1 MRQQNNN
8 RRLNLSW
15 RKIIQELKM
24 IYLFTLFLLFLR
36 TSCVFSWSAGKC
48 ILYYDV
54 AEFPVDPSCTE
65 KPNSASCSLVTD
77 IKKDLHRLPSNLQ
90 NLCIE
95 MDRDMK
101 YIGVL
106 APGSFSWFSSL
117 EYLKIVGCFFK
128 ISPEAFIGLFNL
140 KSLKLSTTFRA
151 SCCETAVDFGGL
163 PSLKTLSLTQYNLSL
178 MATNVFDTIPQLEIL
193 SIVNVCLKDLSEI
206 LCRMGNLK
214 SLKVFS
220 LDDAYLNS
228 LRLPNCS
235 TYNISNSYISTV
247 YNIED
252 VRLSLGS
259 IEHIDEGALNIFG
272 NFSDLDYGF
281 RSDFLRDLS
290 MTGVNKINSLHFSV
304 DVLNIDELCYAAKL
318 YSIKFIDVYYQTINL
333 PAMSTN
339 ITKDCKN
346 IVDIYLHVLTY
357 IYKIVSLDVN
367 LIFQFFSNLSTFDV
381 SEHVLRSNDFQSL
394 CLSNP
399 QLVEQL
405 SIMRLNSNNINK
417 IISYQFM
424 CFTNLE
430 HLELTSS
437 NISSI
442 EDLAFSG
449 LDKLKELDLLDN
461 KLSYIYQDTF
471 SGLYELMVLNLQ
483 ENPIIQIKSNSFG
496 HLINLRTLLLGD
508 LKFSP
513 NMSQVKLHLSDIF
526 GSVPYNLSH
535 VSISSGLR
543 PMQLIIGNITLNQS
557 LDLQIKGQYV
567 TVEDCDS
574 PLLTS
579 VVTLQINAEY
589 VICGKEFIGKYVKSV
604 VNLEFTSMFSDNIG
618 DLAVINQLVH
628 LKNLKLENIDL
639 SKQPNVPIMFHNLTK
654 LQTLIL
660 GNCRIFF
667 LDGSL
672 TKDLKAL
679 TSMFFKPYND
689 VKILQTFVEHLT
701 SLKYIRLKELRLY
714 CSCDTAWLISWVNN
728 RQVQVSVVAPTMEKL
743 QCLTN
748 NGVDNLNFVHYTQEN
763 CSFDI
768 EFVLFASTSAFL
780 YLFMFV
786 ALSYQFVGKYIMP
799 FYYIA
804 SGWFREALRMDAKR
818 QYRYDVF
825 ISYSS
830 KDERWVMEKLLPNL
844 EQRGPPF
851 LRLCL
856 HGRDFQLGQDIVEN
870 ITDSIYA
877 SRRTLCLVSR
887 NFLRSTWCTL
897 EMQLG
902 TYRLQVEQRDIL
914 ILVFLEKIPSRLL
927 SYHHRLARQVK
938 TRTYLD
944 WPMDIEKHEE
954 FWDRLWGKLS
964 SD

>member
-1 MRQQNNN
+1 
-8 RRLNLSW
+8 
-15 RKIIQELKM
+15 M
-24 IYLFTLFLLFLR
+24 IYPFTFFLLFLR
-36 TSCVFSWSAGKC
+36 TSCVFSWLAGKC
-48 ILYYDV
+48 IFYDV
-54 AEFPVDPSCTE
+54 EEFPVDQSCTG
-65 KPNSASCSLVTD
+65 KPNTASCTQVTD
-77 IKKDLHRLPSNLQ
+77 IKEDLRRLPSNLL
-90 NLCIE
+90 NLCID

-101 YIGVL
+101 HVVVL
-106 APGSFSWFSSL
+106 APGSFSRFSSL
-117 EYLKIVGCFFK
+117 EYLQIDGFFSN
-128 ISPEAFIGLFNL
+128 ISPEAFTGLLNL
-140 KSLKLSTTFRA
+140 KSFLLSSKFGEG
-151 SCCETAVDFGGL
+151 CCEAAADFSGL
-163 PSLKTLSLTQYNLSL
+163 PSLKTLSLTQFNLSL
-178 MATNVFDTIPQLEIL
+178 MAPNVFDTLPQLEIL

-206 LCRMGNLK
+206 LCRLENLK
-214 SLKVFS
+214 SLKAFHLVYP
-220 LDDAYLNS
+220 YLNN
-228 LRLPNCS
+228 LRFPNCS
-235 TYNISNSYISTV
+235 IYNISNSYTSTL
-247 YNIED
+247 YNIKD
-252 VRLSLGS
+252 VYLSLGS
-259 IEHIDEGALNIFG
+259 KEHIDEGALKVFG
-272 NFSDLDYGF
+272 NLSELHFGF

-290 MTGVNKINSLHFSV
+290 MTGVNQINSLIFSV
-304 DVLNIDELCYAAKL
+304 DVLNIDELCYATKL
-318 YSIKFIDVYYQTINL
+318 YSIKSINVVYQTINL
-333 PAMSTN
+333 PALSTN

-346 IVDIYLHVLTY
+346 IIDIYLHQVT
-357 IYKIVSLDVN
+357 YKIVSLDVN
-367 LIFQFFSNLSTFDV
+367 LIFQFFSNISKFDV
-381 SEHVLRSNDFQSL
+381 SEHVLRSNDFKSL

-405 SIMRLNSNNINK
+405 SIMNLNANNIGK
-417 IISYQFM
+417 IISHQFM

-430 HLELTSS
+430 HLELTSC

-442 EDLAFSG
+442 EDFAFSG
-449 LDKLKELDLLDN
+449 LDKLKELYLFGN

-513 NMSQVKLHLSDIF
+513 NISQVKLHLSDIF
-526 GSVPYNLSH
+526 GSVPYNLSQ

-543 PMQLIIGNITLNQS
+543 PMRLIIGNITLNQS
-557 LDLQIKGQYV
+557 LDLHIKGQYV

-604 VNLEFTSMFSDNIG
+604 VSLEFTSTFSDNIG

-654 LQTLIL
+654 LRTLIL
-660 GNCRIFF
+660 GTCRIFF

-672 TKDLKAL
+672 TKDLKSL
-679 TSMFFKPYND
+679 TSLVFRPWND
-689 VKILQTFVEHLT
+689 LNIFQTFVERLT
-701 SLKYIRLKELRLY
+701 SLKYLHLVGLRLY
-714 CSCDTAWLISWVNN
+714 CSCDNAWLISWMNN
-728 RQVQVSVVAPTMEKL
+728 RQVQVLVDMPTMDEL
-743 QCLTN
+743 QCLTKN
-748 NGVDNLNFVHYTQEN
+748 EVDHLNLVHYTQEN

-786 ALSYQFVGKYIMP
+786 ALSYQFAGKYIMP

-818 QYRYDVF
+818 LYRYDVF

-856 HGRDFQLGQDIVEN
+856 HSRDFQLGQDIVEN

-887 NFLRSTWCTL
+887 NFLHSTWCTL

-902 TYRLQVEQRDIL
+902 TYRLQVEQKDIL

-927 SYHHRLARQVK
+927 SYHHRLARQIK

-944 WPMDIEKHEE
+944 WPMDTEKQDE
-954 FWDRLWGKLS
+954 FWDRLWVKLS

>member
-1 MRQQNNN
+1 
-8 RRLNLSW
+8 
-15 RKIIQELKM
+15 M
-24 IYLFTLFLLFLR
+24 IHLFTFFLLFLR

-48 ILYYDV
+48 IFYDDLE
-54 AEFPVDPSCTE
+54 EFPVDTSCNG
-65 KPNSASCSLVTD
+65 KPNSASCTQVTD
-77 IKKDLHRLPSNLQ
+77 IKEDLRRLPSNLL
-90 NLCIE
+90 NLCID
-95 MDRDMK
+95 MDYE

-106 APGSFSWFSSL
+106 VPDSFSRFSFL
-117 EYLKIVGCFFK
+117 EYLQIVGCFSK
-128 ISPEAFIGLFNL
+128 ISPKAFTGLLKL
-140 KSLKLSTTFRA
+140 KSLRLLYSTFRGG
-151 SCCETAVDFGGL
+151 CCEVAVDFSGL
-163 PSLKTLSLTQYNLSL
+163 PSLKTLFLSRYSLSL
-178 MATNVFDTIPQLEIL
+178 MAPNVFDTIPQLEIL
-193 SIVNVCLKDLSEI
+193 GIGNVCLKDLSEI
-206 LCRMGNLK
+206 LCRLGNLK
-214 SLKVFS
+214 SLKMFYLDEQVF
-220 LDDAYLNS
+220 NS
-228 LRLPNCS
+228 LQFPNCS
-235 TYNISNSYISTV
+235 IYNISNSYISTV
-247 YNIED
+247 HNIED
-252 VRLSLGS
+252 VSLRLGL
-259 IEHIDEGALNIFG
+259 IEHIDEGALSVLG
-272 NFSDLDYGF
+272 NLSSLDCGF
-281 RSDFLRDLS
+281 RSDFLKDLS
-290 MTGVNKINSLHFSV
+290 MTGVNQIYSLNFHV

-318 YSIKFIDVYYQTINL
+318 YYTKSIDVSYQTINL
-333 PAMSTN
+333 PAISTN
-339 ITKDCKN
+339 ISEDCKEVAHISLN
-346 IVDIYLHVLTY
+346 LFRFF
-357 IYKIVSLDVN
+357 KIVPLDVN
-367 LIFQFFSNLSTFDV
+367 LIFQFFSNLLTICV
-381 SEHVLRSNDFQSL
+381 SEHMLSSNDFKSL

-405 SIMRLNSNNINK
+405 SFLRLHATNISE
-417 IISYQFM
+417 IISNQFM

-430 HLELTSS
+430 RLGLISS

-442 EDLAFSG
+442 EDFAFSG
-449 LDKLKELDLLDN
+449 LDKLKELNLLKN

-496 HLINLRTLLLGD
+496 HLINLHTLLLGD

-543 PMQLIIGNITLNQS
+543 PMHLIIGNITLNQS

-579 VVTLQINAEY
+579 VVTLQINADF

-604 VNLEFTSMFSDNIG
+604 VSLEFRSMFSDNIG

-654 LQTLIL
+654 LRTLIL
-660 GNCRIFF
+660 ANCRIFF

-672 TKDLKAL
+672 SKDLKAL
-679 TSMFFKPYND
+679 TFMFFKPYND

-701 SLKYIRLKELRLY
+701 SLKYLRLEELRLY
-714 CSCDTAWLISWVNN
+714 CSCDNAWLISWMMNN
-728 RQVQVSVVAPTMEKL
+728 RQVQVSVIVPTMNEL
-743 QCLTN
+743 QCSTKN
-748 NGVDNLNFVHYTQEN
+748 EVDHLNFVHYTQEN

-927 SYHHRLARQVK
+927 SYHHRLARQIK

-944 WPMDIEKHEE
+944 WPMDTEKHEE
-954 FWDRLWGKLS
+954 FWDRLWVKLS

>member
-1 MRQQNNN
+1 
-8 RRLNLSW
+8 
-15 RKIIQELKM
+15 
-24 IYLFTLFLLFLR
+24 
-36 TSCVFSWSAGKC
+36 
-48 ILYYDV
+48 
-54 AEFPVDPSCTE
+54 
-65 KPNSASCSLVTD
+65 
-77 IKKDLHRLPSNLQ
+77 
-90 NLCIE
+90 
-95 MDRDMK
+95 MK
-101 YIGVL
+101 YVGVL
-106 APGSFSWFSSL
+106 APGSFSRFSSL
-117 EYLKIVGCFFK
+117 EYLKIDGCFSK

-140 KSLKLSTTFRA
+140 KSLKLSTTLRKNF
-151 SCCETAVDFGGL
+151 CEVAVDLSGL
-163 PSLKTLSLTQYNLSL
+163 PSLKTLSLTQYNFSL
-178 MATNVFDTIPQLEIL
+178 MAPNVFDTIPQLEKL
-193 SIVNVCLKDLSEI
+193 SIVDGCLKDLSEI
-206 LCRMGNLK
+206 LCRVVNLK
-214 SLKVFS
+214 SLKGFY
-220 LDDAYLNS
+220 LDDQDLNS
-228 LRLPNCS
+228 LRFPNCS
-235 TYNISNSYISTV
+235 IYNISNSNISTV

-252 VRLSLGS
+252 VCLSLGS
-259 IEHIDEGALNIFG
+259 IEHIDEGALKIFG
-272 NFSDLDYGF
+272 NLSDLDCDF

-290 MTGVNKINSLHFSV
+290 MTGVNQINSLHTSV
-304 DVLNIDELCYAAKL
+304 DALNIDELCYAAKL
-318 YSIKFIDVYYQTINL
+318 YSIKSIDVFYHTINL

-339 ITKDCKN
+339 ISEDCKE
-346 IVDIYLHVLTY
+346 IVDITLT
-357 IYKIVSLDVN
+357 IFRLSKFVPLNIG

-381 SEHVLRSNDFQSL
+381 SDHVLRSNDFKSL

-405 SIMRLNSNNINK
+405 SLMRLNSNNISQ
-417 IISYQFM
+417 IISHQFM

-430 HLELTSS
+430 HLGLISS
-437 NISSI
+437 NISII
-442 EDLAFSG
+442 EDFAFSG
-449 LDKLKELDLLDN
+449 LDKLKDLDLFQN

-526 GSVPYNLSH
+526 GSVPYNLSQ
-535 VSISSGLR
+535 VSISSGSRPLR
-543 PMQLIIGNITLNQS
+543 LIIGNITLNQS

-579 VVTLQINAEY
+579 VVTLQMIAEY

-604 VNLEFTSMFSDNIG
+604 VHLKFTSTFSDNIV

-628 LKNLKLENIDL
+628 LKTLTLVNIDY
-639 SKQPNVPIMFHNLTK
+639 SKQPNVPIMFHNLTE
-654 LQTLIL
+654 LRTLVL
-660 GNCRIFF
+660 GNCKFF
-667 LDGSL
+667 FMDGSL

-679 TSMFFKPYND
+679 TSLVFNPLND
-689 VKILQTFVEHLT
+689 VNIFQTFVERLT
-701 SLKYIRLKELRLY
+701 NLKYLQLMGLRLH
-714 CSCDTAWLISWVNN
+714 CSCDNAWLISWMNN
-728 RQVQVSVVAPTMEKL
+728 RQVQVSVVGPTMEEL

-748 NGVDNLNFVHYTQEN
+748 NGVDHLNFVHYTQEN

-780 YLFMFV
+780 YLFMFI
-786 ALSYQFVGKYIMP
+786 ALSYQFVRKYIMP
-799 FYYIA
+799 LYYIA
-804 SGWFREALRMDAKR
+804 SGWFREALHKDAKR

-830 KDERWVMEKLLPNL
+830 KDERWVMENLLPNL

-851 LRLCL
+851 LRVCL
-856 HGRDFQLGQDIVEN
+856 HGRDFQLGKDIVEN

-887 NFLRSTWCTL
+887 NFLRSTWCSL

-914 ILVFLEKIPSRLL
+914 ILVFLEKIPSHLL

-944 WPMDIEKHEE
+944 WPMDNEKHEE

>member
-1 MRQQNNN
+1 
-8 RRLNLSW
+8 
-15 RKIIQELKM
+15 M
-24 IYLFTLFLLFLR
+24 IYLFTIFLLFLR
-36 TSCVFSWSAGKC
+36 TSCVFSWLTGKC
-48 ILYYDV
+48 IFYGDV
-54 AEFPVDPSCTE
+54 EEFPVHRLCTGKNTASCT
-65 KPNSASCSLVTD
+65 KVTD
-77 IKKDLHRLPSNLQ
+77 IKEDLRGLPSNLQ
-90 NLCIE
+90 NLCIY
-95 MDRDMK
+95 MDRDIK
-101 YIGVL
+101 YVGVL
-106 APGSFSWFSSL
+106 APGSFSRYSSL
-117 EYLKIVGCFFK
+117 EYLAISGCYSK
-128 ISPEAFIGLFNL
+128 ISPEMFTGLFNL
-140 KSLKLSTTFRA
+140 KSLKLSTSGEMCLA
-151 SCCETAVDFGGL
+151 AVDFSGL
-163 PSLKTLSLTQYNLSL
+163 PSLKILSLTQYNLPL
-178 MATNVFDTIPQLEIL
+178 MAPNVFDTIPQLEIL

-214 SLKVFS
+214 SLKVF
-220 LDDAYLNS
+220 YLQEHLTS
-228 LRLPNCS
+228 LRFPNCS
-235 TYNISNSYISTV
+235 IYNISNSYISTV
-247 YNIED
+247 HNIEN

-259 IEHIDEGALNIFG
+259 IEHIDEGALNVFG
-272 NFSDLDYGF
+272 NVFELQCGF

-290 MTGVNKINSLHFSV
+290 MTGVNQIYGLHFSV

-333 PAMSTN
+333 PVMLTN
-339 ITKDCKN
+339 ITQDCKE
-346 IVDIYLHVLTY
+346 IVDITLNVNSFL
-357 IYKIVSLDVN
+357 KIVPLDVN
-367 LIFQFFSNLSTFDV
+367 LIFQFFGNLSTFDL
-381 SEHVLRSNDFQSL
+381 SEHVLRSNDFKSL

-405 SIMRLNSNNINK
+405 SIMNLNANNIGK
-417 IISYQFM
+417 IISHQFM

-430 HLELTSS
+430 HLELTSC

-442 EDLAFSG
+442 EDFAFSG
-449 LDKLKELDLLDN
+449 LDKLKELDLFKN

-471 SGLYELMVLNLQ
+471 IGLYELMVLNLQ

-496 HLINLRTLLLGD
+496 HLINLRTFLLGD

-526 GSVPYNLSH
+526 GSVPYNLSQ

-543 PMQLIIGNITLNQS
+543 PMRLIIGNITLNQS

-579 VVTLQINAEY
+579 VVKLQINAEY

-628 LKNLKLENIDL
+628 LKTLKLENIDL

-654 LQTLIL
+654 LRTLIL
-660 GNCRIFF
+660 GTCRIFF

-672 TKDLKAL
+672 TKDLKSL
-679 TSMFFKPYND
+679 TSLVFSPWND
-689 VKILQTFVEHLT
+689 VKILQTFVEHLI
-701 SLKYIRLKELRLY
+701 SLKYLKLVGLRLH
-714 CSCDTAWLISWVNN
+714 CSCDNAWLISWMNN
-728 RQVQVSVVAPTMEKL
+728 RQVQVSVVAPTMNKL

-748 NGVDNLNFVHYTQEN
+748 NEVDHLNFVHYTQEN

-780 YLFMFV
+780 YLFMFIT
-786 ALSYQFVGKYIMP
+786 LSYQFAGKYIMS

-851 LRLCL
+851 LSLCL
-856 HGRDFQLGQDIVEN
+856 HSRDFQLGQDIVEN

-944 WPMDIEKHEE
+944 WPMDTEKQEE
-954 FWDRLWGKLS
+954 FWDRLWCKLS
-964 SD
+964 SE

>member
-1 MRQQNNN
+1 
-8 RRLNLSW
+8 
-15 RKIIQELKM
+15 M
-24 IYLFTLFLLFLR
+24 IYPFTFFLLFLR
-36 TSCVFSWSAGKC
+36 TSCVFSWRVGKC
-48 ILYYDV
+48 IFHDDLE
-54 AEFPVDPSCTE
+54 EFPVDRSCNGKPNTASCTE
-65 KPNSASCSLVTD
+65 VTD
-77 IKKDLHRLPSNLQ
+77 IKEDLRKLPANLQ
-90 NLCIE
+90 NLCID
-95 MDRDMK
+95 MDGDIK

-106 APGSFSWFSSL
+106 APDSFSRFSSL
-117 EYLKIVGCFFK
+117 EYLDIFGCFSK
-128 ISPEAFIGLFNL
+128 ISPEAFTGLL
-140 KSLKLSTTFRA
+140 HLKLLHLSSKFGEG
-151 SCCETAVDFGGL
+151 CCEAAVDFSGL
-163 PSLKTLSLTQYNLSL
+163 PSLKTLFLSRYSLSL
-178 MATNVFDTIPQLEIL
+178 MAPNVFDTIPQLEIL
-193 SIVNVCLKDLSEI
+193 GIVNVCLKDLSEI
-206 LCRMGNLK
+206 LCRLGNLK
-214 SLKVFS
+214 SLKTFY
-220 LDDAYLNS
+220 LDENLNS
-228 LRLPNCS
+228 LQFPNCS
-235 TYNISNSYISTV
+235 IYNISNSYISTV
-247 YNIED
+247 HNIKD
-252 VRLSLGS
+252 VYLILGS
-259 IEHIDEGALNIFG
+259 LKQIDEGALSVFG
-272 NFSDLDYGF
+272 NLSYLASGF
-281 RSDFLRDLS
+281 RSDFLKDLS
-290 MTGVNKINSLHFSV
+290 MTGVNKIYSLHFSV
-304 DVLNIDELCYAAKL
+304 HVLNIDELCYAAKL
-318 YSIKFIDVYYQTINL
+318 YSIKSIDVYYQTIKF

-339 ITKDCKN
+339 ISEDCKE
-346 IVDIYLHVLTY
+346 IVDIFLHLDKYLYQLL
-357 IYKIVSLDVN
+357 SLDIK
-367 LIFQFFSNLSTFDV
+367 LIFQFFSNLLTIRV
-381 SEHVLRSNDFQSL
+381 SQQVLSSNDFKSL

-405 SIMRLNSNNINK
+405 SFLRIHATYINK
-417 IISYQFM
+417 IISHQFM

-430 HLELTSS
+430 RLELISS

-442 EDLAFSG
+442 EDFAFSG
-449 LDKLKELDLLDN
+449 LDKLKDLNLFRN

-471 SGLYELMVLNLQ
+471 SGLYELMVLNIT
-483 ENPIIQIKSNSFG
+483 ENPIIQINSNSFG
-496 HLINLRTLLLGD
+496 HLINLHTLLLGD
-508 LKFSP
+508 LKFPP
-513 NMSQVKLHLSDIF
+513 NMAQVKLHLSDIF

-535 VSISSGLR
+535 VFISSGLR

-579 VVTLQINAEY
+579 VVTLQIIAEY
-589 VICGKEFIGKYVKSV
+589 VVCGKEFIGKYVKSV
-604 VNLEFTSMFSDNIG
+604 VSMEFASTFSDNIG
-618 DLAVINQLVH
+618 NLAVINQLVR
-628 LKNLKLENIDL
+628 LKNLKLVNIDL

-654 LQTLIL
+654 LRTLIL
-660 GNCRIFF
+660 VNCRIFF

-672 TKDLKAL
+672 TKDLKVL
-679 TSMFFKPYND
+679 TSMFFKPRND
-689 VKILQTFVEHLT
+689 VKILQTFVEQLT
-701 SLKYIRLKELRLY
+701 SLKYLRLEELRLY
-714 CSCDTAWLISWVNN
+714 CSCDNSWLISWVNN
-728 RQVQVSVVAPTMEKL
+728 RQVQVFVDIPTMEGL

-748 NGVDNLNFVHYTQEN
+748 NGVDNLNFVHYIQEN

-799 FYYIA
+799 LYYIA

-830 KDERWVMEKLLPNL
+830 KDECWVMEKLLPNL

-887 NFLRSTWCTL
+887 NFLRSNWCTL

-944 WPMDIEKHEE
+944 WPMDTEKQEE
-954 FWDRLWGKLS
+954 FWDRLWCKLS
-964 SD
+964 SDESS

>member
-1 MRQQNNN
+1 
-8 RRLNLSW
+8 
-15 RKIIQELKM
+15 M
-24 IYLFTLFLLFLR
+24 IYPFTFFLLFLR
-36 TSCVFSWSAGKC
+36 TSCVFSWLAEKC
-48 ILYYDV
+48 IFYDDV
-54 AEFPVDPSCTE
+54 EEFPFDTSCNGKPNTASCT
-65 KPNSASCSLVTD
+65 KVTD
-77 IKKDLHRLPSNLQ
+77 IKEDLRGLSSNLL
-90 NLCIE
+90 NLCID

-101 YIGVL
+101 YVGVL
-106 APGSFSWFSSL
+106 APGSFSRFSSL
-117 EYLKIVGCFFK
+117 EFLKIVGCFSK
-128 ISPEAFIGLFNL
+128 IPPKAFTGLLNL
-140 KSLKLSTTFRA
+140 RSLELSFILGEI
-151 SCCETAVDFGGL
+151 CCEAAVDFSGL
-163 PSLKTLSLTQYNLSL
+163 PSLKTLFLSRYSLSL
-178 MATNVFDTIPQLEIL
+178 MAPNVFDTLPQLEIL
-193 SIVNVCLKDLSEI
+193 YIGNLCLKDLSEI
-206 LCRMGNLK
+206 LCRLGNLK
-214 SLKVFS
+214 SLKVFYLDEQLLTS
-220 LDDAYLNS
+220 LQF
-228 LRLPNCS
+228 PNCS
-235 TYNISNSYISTV
+235 LYNTSNSYISTV
-247 YNIED
+247 HNIED
-252 VRLSLGS
+252 VYLRLGS
-259 IEHIDEGALNIFG
+259 LKHIDEGALNVLG
-272 NFSDLDYGF
+272 NLSELLCGF

-290 MTGVNKINSLHFSV
+290 MTGVNQINSLNFNV

-318 YSIKFIDVYYQTINL
+318 YSIKSIYVSFQTINL
-333 PAMSTN
+333 PAISTN
-339 ITKDCKN
+339 ITEDCKE
-346 IVDIYLHVLTY
+346 IVDISLHQGTY
-357 IYKIVSLDVN
+357 VYTILSLDINV
-367 LIFQFFSNLSTFDV
+367 LFQFFSNLLTICV
-381 SEHVLRSNDFQSL
+381 SEQVLSSNDFKSL

-399 QLVEQL
+399 QLVKQL
-405 SIMRLNSNNINK
+405 SFLRIHAAYINK
-417 IISYQFM
+417 IISHQFM

-430 HLELTSS
+430 FLGLVSS

-442 EDLAFSG
+442 EDFAFSG
-449 LDKLKELDLLDN
+449 LGKLIELDLFKN

-471 SGLYELMVLNLQ
+471 IGLYELMVLNLQ

-526 GSVPYNLSH
+526 GNVPYNLSQ

-543 PMQLIIGNITLNQS
+543 PMHLIIGNITLNQS

-604 VNLEFTSMFSDNIG
+604 VSLEFTSTFSDNIG

-628 LKNLKLENIDL
+628 LKTLNLVNIDL

-654 LQTLIL
+654 LRTLIL
-660 GNCRIFF
+660 ENCRIFF

-679 TSMFFKPYND
+679 TFLFFKPCND

-701 SLKYIRLKELRLY
+701 NLKYLQLEELRLY
-714 CSCDTAWLISWVNN
+714 CSCDNAWLISWVNK
-728 RQVQVSVVAPTMEKL
+728 RQVQVSVVAPTMDEL

-748 NGVDNLNFVHYTQEN
+748 NEFDHLNFVHYTQEN

-768 EFVLFASTSAFL
+768 EFVLFTSTSAFL

-786 ALSYQFVGKYIMP
+786 ALSYQFVRKYIMP
-799 FYYIA
+799 LYYIA

-818 QYRYDVF
+818 QYCYDVF

-870 ITDSIYA
+870 ITNSIYA

-927 SYHHRLARQVK
+927 SYHHRLARQIK

-944 WPMDIEKHEE
+944 WPINTEKHEE
-954 FWDRLWGKLS
+954 FWDRLWCKLS

>member
-1 MRQQNNN
+1 
-8 RRLNLSW
+8 
-15 RKIIQELKM
+15 M
-24 IYLFTLFLLFLR
+24 INLFTFFLLFLR
-36 TSCVFSWSAGKC
+36 TSCVFSWLTGKC
-48 ILYYDV
+48 IFYNDV
-54 AEFPVDPSCTE
+54 EEFPVHRLCTGKNTASCT
-65 KPNSASCSLVTD
+65 KITD
-77 IKKDLHRLPSNLQ
+77 IKEDLHGLPSNLL
-90 NLCIE
+90 NLCII
-95 MDRDMK
+95 MDYDMK
-101 YIGVL
+101 YVGIL
-106 APGSFSWFSSL
+106 APDSFSRFSFL
-117 EYLKIVGCFFK
+117 QYLQIDGCFSK
-128 ISPEAFIGLFNL
+128 ILPEAFTGLLNL
-140 KSLKLSTTFRA
+140 KSLKLSTPFIEG
-151 SCCETAVDFGGL
+151 CCEAAVDFSGL
-163 PSLKTLSLTQYNLSL
+163 PSLKTLSLSQYNLPL
-178 MATNVFDTIPQLEIL
+178 MAPNVFDTLPQLEIL
-193 SIVNVCLKDLSEI
+193 VIGNVCLKDLSEI
-206 LCRMGNLK
+206 LCRLGNLK
-214 SLKVFS
+214 SLKMFS
-220 LDDAYLNS
+220 LDGENLKK
-228 LRLPNCS
+228 LQFPNCS
-235 TYNISNSYISTV
+235 IYNISNSYISTV
-247 YNIED
+247 HNIED
-252 VRLSLGS
+252 VCLSLGS

-272 NFSDLDYGF
+272 NLSYLDYGF

-290 MTGVNKINSLHFSV
+290 MTGVNKIYSLRFSV

-318 YSIKFIDVYYQTINL
+318 YSIKSIDVSYQTINL

-339 ITKDCKN
+339 ISENCKEVVHISLN
-346 IVDIYLHVLTY
+346 LNRFL
-357 IYKIVSLDVN
+357 KIVPLDVN
-367 LIFQFFSNLSTFDV
+367 LIFQFFSNLSKFDITKQ
-381 SEHVLRSNDFQSL
+381 VLRSNDFQSL

-399 QLVEQL
+399 QLVKQL
-405 SIMRLNSNNINK
+405 SIMLLSNNNISK
-417 IISYQFM
+417 IISHQFM
-424 CFTNLE
+424 CFKNLE
-430 HLELTSS
+430 HLELISN

-442 EDLAFSG
+442 EDFAFSG
-449 LDKLKELDLLDN
+449 LEKLKDLDLLGN
-461 KLSYIYQDTF
+461 KLSYIYQNTF
-471 SGLYELMVLNLQ
+471 SGLYELMVLNLT

-496 HLINLRTLLLGD
+496 HLINLHTLLLGD

-535 VSISSGLR
+535 VSISSGSR
-543 PMQLIIGNITLNQS
+543 PMCLIIGNITLNQS

-618 DLAVINQLVH
+618 DLAVINQLAH
-628 LKNLKLENIDL
+628 LKTLKLENIDL

-654 LQTLIL
+654 LRTLIL
-660 GNCRIFF
+660 ANCRIFF

-679 TSMFFKPYND
+679 TSLVFSPWND

-701 SLKYIRLKELRLY
+701 SLKYLQLVGLRLY
-714 CSCDTAWLISWVNN
+714 CSCDNAWLISWVNN
-728 RQVQVSVVAPTMEKL
+728 RQVQVSVVGPTMDEL
-743 QCLTN
+743 QCLTKN
-748 NGVDNLNFVHYTQEN
+748 EVDHLNFVHYIQEN

-768 EFVLFASTSAFL
+768 EFVLFASTSSFL

-804 SGWFREALRMDAKR
+804 RGWFREALHMDAKR

-856 HGRDFQLGQDIVEN
+856 HGRDFQLGKDIVEN

-927 SYHHRLARQVK
+927 SYHHRLARQIK

-954 FWDRLWGKLS
+954 FWDRLWCKLS
-964 SD
+964 SDKNN

>member
-1 MRQQNNN
+1 
-8 RRLNLSW
+8 
-15 RKIIQELKM
+15 M
-24 IYLFTLFLLFLR
+24 IHLFTFFLLFLR

-48 ILYYDV
+48 IVYYDM
-54 AEFPVDPSCTE
+54 AEYSVDTSCTG
-65 KPNSASCSLVTD
+65 KPNTASCSLVTD
-77 IKKDLHRLPSNLQ
+77 IKEDLRGLSSNLQ
-90 NLCIE
+90 NLCIYVGLH
-95 MDRDMK
+95 MK
-101 YIGVL
+101 YVGVL
-106 APGSFSWFSSL
+106 APGSFSRFSSL
-117 EYLKIVGCFFK
+117 EYLKIDGCFFK

-140 KSLKLSTTFRA
+140 KSLKLSTTFRENF
-151 SCCETAVDFGGL
+151 CEVAVDFSGL

-178 MATNVFDTIPQLEIL
+178 MAPNVFDTIPQLEIL
-193 SIVNVCLKDLSEI
+193 SIVDGCLKDLSEI

-214 SLKVFS
+214 SLKVFY

-252 VRLSLGS
+252 VHLMLGS
-259 IEHIDEGALNIFG
+259 IEHIDEGALKGLG
-272 NFSDLDYGF
+272 NLTELYFGF

-290 MTGVNKINSLHFSV
+290 MSGVNKIYSLFFSV

-318 YSIKFIDVYYQTINL
+318 YSTKSIDVYYQTINL

-339 ITKDCKN
+339 ISEDCKEIVYITLTISRLPKSVPVN
-346 IVDIYLHVLTY
+346 ID
-357 IYKIVSLDVN
+357 
-367 LIFQFFSNLSTFDV
+367 LIFQFFSNLLTFDV

-405 SIMRLNSNNINK
+405 YLMRLNSNNIGT
-417 IISYQFM
+417 IISHQFM

-430 HLELTSS
+430 YLGLISS

-442 EDLAFSG
+442 EDFAFSG
-449 LDKLKELDLLDN
+449 LDKLKDLNLIKN
-461 KLSYIYQDTF
+461 KLSYIYQNTF

-496 HLINLRTLLLGD
+496 HLINLRTFLLGD

-535 VSISSGLR
+535 VSISSGSR
-543 PMQLIIGNITLNQS
+543 PMRLIIGNITLNQS

-574 PLLTS
+574 PLLSS

-604 VNLEFTSMFSDNIG
+604 VHLKFTSKFSDNIG

-628 LKNLKLENIDL
+628 LKTLTLVDIDY
-639 SKQPNVPIMFHNLTK
+639 SKQPNVAIMFHNLTE
-654 LQTLIL
+654 LRTLVL
-660 GNCRIFF
+660 GNCKIFF

-679 TSMFFKPYND
+679 TSLVFNPLND
-689 VKILQTFVEHLT
+689 VNILQTFVEHLT
-701 SLKYIRLKELRLY
+701 NLKYLKLMGLRLQ
-714 CSCDTAWLISWVNN
+714 CNCDAAWLISWVNN
-728 RQVQVSVVAPTMEKL
+728 RQVQVSMVAPTMNEL

-748 NGVDNLNFVHYTQEN
+748 NGVDNLNLVHYTQEN

-786 ALSYQFVGKYIMP
+786 LLSYQFVGKYIMP
-799 FYYIA
+799 LYYIA
-804 SGWFREALRMDAKR
+804 NGWFREALRMDAKR

-830 KDERWVMEKLLPNL
+830 KDELWVMENFLPNL

-856 HGRDFQLGQDIVEN
+856 HGRDFQLGKDILEN

-954 FWDRLWGKLS
+954 FWERLWGKLS

>member
-1 MRQQNNN
+1 
-8 RRLNLSW
+8 
-15 RKIIQELKM
+15 M
-24 IYLFTLFLLFLR
+24 IYLFTIFLLFLR
-36 TSCVFSWSAGKC
+36 TSCVFSWLTGKC
-48 ILYYDV
+48 IFYNDV
-54 AEFPVDPSCTE
+54 AEFPVQRLCTGKNTASCT
-65 KPNSASCSLVTD
+65 KVTD
-77 IKKDLHRLPSNLQ
+77 IKEDLRGLPSNLQ
-90 NLCIE
+90 NLCIY

-101 YIGVL
+101 YVGVL
-106 APGSFSWFSSL
+106 APGTFSRFSSL
-117 EYLKIVGCFFK
+117 EYLDISGCFSK
-128 ISPEAFIGLFNL
+128 ISPEMFTGLFNL
-140 KSLKLSTTFRA
+140 KSLKLSTT
-151 SCCETAVDFGGL
+151 SGEGCCEAAVDFSGL
-163 PSLKTLSLTQYNLSL
+163 PSLKTLSLTQYNLPL
-178 MATNVFDTIPQLEIL
+178 MAPNVFDTLPQLEIL
-193 SIVNVCLKDLSEI
+193 RICNVCLKDLFEI
-206 LCRMGNLK
+206 LCRLGNLK
-214 SLKVFS
+214 SLKVFY
-220 LDDAYLNS
+220 LNEQVLNS
-228 LRLPNCS
+228 LRFPNCS
-235 TYNISNSYISTV
+235 IYNISNSNISTV
-247 YNIED
+247 HNIKD
-252 VRLSLGS
+252 VYLSFRS
-259 IEHIDEGALNIFG
+259 IEHIDEGALKIFG
-272 NFSDLDYGF
+272 NVSELYFGFS
-281 RSDFLRDLS
+281 SDFLRYLS
-290 MTGVNKINSLHFSV
+290 MTGVNQIYGLHFSV

-318 YSIKFIDVYYQTINL
+318 YSIKSIDVMYQTINL
-333 PAMSTN
+333 PAISTN
-339 ITKDCKN
+339 ITEDCKE
-346 IVDIYLHVLTY
+346 IVDITLNVNSFL
-357 IYKIVSLDVN
+357 KIVPLDIN
-367 LIFQFFSNLSTFDV
+367 LIFHFFGNLSTFDL
-381 SEHVLRSNDFQSL
+381 SEHMLRSNDFKSL

-405 SIMRLNSNNINK
+405 SIMRLNANNIGK
-417 IISYQFM
+417 IISHQFM

-430 HLELTSS
+430 RLELTSC

-442 EDLAFSG
+442 EDFAFSG
-449 LDKLKELDLLDN
+449 LDKLKDLDLFKN

-471 SGLYELMVLNLQ
+471 IGLYELMVLNLQ

-496 HLINLRTLLLGD
+496 HLINLRTFLLGD

-526 GSVPYNLSH
+526 GNVPYNLSQ

-543 PMQLIIGNITLNQS
+543 PMHLIIGNITLNQS

-579 VVTLQINAEY
+579 VITLQINAEY

-604 VNLEFTSMFSDNIG
+604 VHLKFTSTFSDNIG

-628 LKNLKLENIDL
+628 LKTLKLENIDL

-654 LQTLIL
+654 LRTLIL
-660 GNCRIFF
+660 GNCKIFF

-679 TSMFFKPYND
+679 RSLVFSPWND
-689 VKILQTFVEHLT
+689 VNIFQTFVEHLT
-701 SLKYIRLKELRLY
+701 SLKYLQLVGLRLY
-714 CSCDTAWLISWVNN
+714 CSCDNAWLILWVNK
-728 RQVQVSVVAPTMEKL
+728 RQVQVTVVAPTMDEL

-748 NGVDNLNFVHYTQEN
+748 NEFDHLNFVHYTQEN

-768 EFVLFASTSAFL
+768 EFVLFAATSAFL

-799 FYYIA
+799 LYYIA

-818 QYRYDVF
+818 QYCYDVF

-830 KDERWVMEKLLPNL
+830 KDECWVMEKLLPNM

-851 LRLCL
+851 LCLCL
-856 HGRDFQLGQDIVEN
+856 HGRDFQLGKDIVEN

-927 SYHHRLARQVK
+927 SYHHRLARQIK

-944 WPMDIEKHEE
+944 WPMDTEKHEE
-954 FWDRLWGKLS
+954 FWDRLWCKLS
-964 SD
+964 SE

>member
-1 MRQQNNN
+1 
-8 RRLNLSW
+8 
-15 RKIIQELKM
+15 M
-24 IYLFTLFLLFLR
+24 IYPFTFFLLFLR
-36 TSCVFSWSAGKC
+36 TSCVFPWLTGKC
-48 ILYYDV
+48 IFYNDV
-54 AEFPVDPSCTE
+54 EEFPVHRLCTGKNAASCT
-65 KPNSASCSLVTD
+65 KVTD
-77 IKKDLHRLPSNLQ
+77 IKEDLHGLPSNLL
-90 NLCIE
+90 NLCII

-101 YIGVL
+101 HVGVL
-106 APGSFSWFSSL
+106 APGSFSRFSSL
-117 EYLKIVGCFFK
+117 EYLDISGCFSK
-128 ISPEAFIGLFNL
+128 IYPDIFTGLFNL
-140 KSLKLSTTFRA
+140 KSLKLSTT
-151 SCCETAVDFGGL
+151 SGEGCCEAAVDFGGL
-163 PSLKTLSLTQYNLSL
+163 PSLKTLSLTQYNLPL
-178 MATNVFDTIPQLEIL
+178 MAPNVFDTVPQLEIL
-193 SIVNVCLKDLSEI
+193 SIENVCLKDLSEI

-214 SLKVFS
+214 SLKVF
-220 LDDAYLNS
+220 YLIEHFNS
-228 LRLPNCS
+228 LQFPNCS
-235 TYNISNSYISTV
+235 IYNISNSYKSTV
-247 YNIED
+247 HNIED
-252 VRLSLGS
+252 VCLSLGS
-259 IEHIDEGALNIFG
+259 IEHIDEGALKVFG
-272 NFSDLDYGF
+272 NLSELQCGF
-281 RSDFLRDLS
+281 RSNFLRDLS
-290 MTGVNKINSLHFSV
+290 MTGVNKIYSLIFSL

-318 YSIKFIDVYYQTINL
+318 YSIKSIDVYYQTINL

-339 ITKDCKN
+339 ITEDCKE
-346 IVDIYLHVLTY
+346 IVDINLNVNVFL
-357 IYKIVSLDVN
+357 KIVPLDVN
-367 LIFQFFSNLSTFDV
+367 LIFQFFSNLSNFYL
-381 SEHVLRSNDFQSL
+381 SEHWLTSNDFKSL

-405 SIMRLNSNNINK
+405 SIMCLNSNNIRK
-417 IISYQFM
+417 IISHQFM

-442 EDLAFSG
+442 EDFAFSG
-449 LDKLKELDLLDN
+449 LDKLKDLNLIKN

-496 HLINLRTLLLGD
+496 HLINLHTLLLGD

-535 VSISSGLR
+535 VFISSGLR
-543 PMQLIIGNITLNQS
+543 PMHLIIGNITLNQS
-557 LDLQIKGQYV
+557 LDLQIKGQHV

-579 VVTLQINAEY
+579 VVTLKIIAEY
-589 VICGKEFIGKYVKSV
+589 VTCGKEFIGKYVKSV
-604 VNLEFTSMFSDNIG
+604 VNLEFRSMFSDNIG
-618 DLAVINQLVH
+618 DLAVINQLAH
-628 LKNLKLENIDL
+628 LKTLKLENIDL

-654 LQTLIL
+654 LRTLIL
-660 GNCRIFF
+660 ANCRIFF

-679 TSMFFKPYND
+679 TSLVFSPWND

-701 SLKYIRLKELRLY
+701 SLKYLKLVGLRLH
-714 CSCDTAWLISWVNN
+714 CSCDNAWLISWVNN
-728 RQVQVSVVAPTMEKL
+728 RQVQVSVVAPTMDEL
-743 QCLTN
+743 QCLTKN
-748 NGVDNLNFVHYTQEN
+748 EVDHLNFVHYIQEN

-768 EFVLFASTSAFL
+768 NFVLFASTSAFL

-799 FYYIA
+799 LYYIA

-887 NFLRSTWCTL
+887 NFLRSNWCTL

-944 WPMDIEKHEE
+944 WPMDTEKHEE
-954 FWDRLWGKLS
+954 FWDRLWCKLS
-964 SD
+964 SDKSN

>member
-1 MRQQNNN
+1 
-8 RRLNLSW
+8 
-15 RKIIQELKM
+15 M
-24 IYLFTLFLLFLR
+24 IYLFTFFLLLLR

-48 ILYYDV
+48 IFYDDV
-54 AEFPVDPSCTE
+54 EEFPVDRSCIG
-65 KPNSASCSLVTD
+65 KPNTAFCSPVTD
-77 IKKDLHRLPSNLQ
+77 IKEDLCGLPSNLQ
-90 NLCIE
+90 NLCIH
-95 MDRDMK
+95 MDRDME
-101 YIGVL
+101 YVGVF
-106 APGSFSWFSSL
+106 APGSFSRFFS
-117 EYLKIVGCFFK
+117 LKYIEIHGCFYK
-128 ISPEAFIGLFNL
+128 ISPKAFTGLLNL
-140 KSLKLSTTFRA
+140 ELLHLSSTFEKG
-151 SCCETAVDFGGL
+151 CCEVAVDFSGL
-163 PSLKTLSLTQYNLSL
+163 PSLKTLSLPQYNLSL
-178 MATNVFDTIPQLEIL
+178 MAPNVFDTIPQLENLGIYEM
-193 SIVNVCLKDLSEI
+193 CLKDLSEI
-206 LCRMGNLK
+206 VCRLRNLK
-214 SLKVFS
+214 SLK
-220 LDDAYLNS
+220 LLYLNDHDLNS
-228 LRLPNCS
+228 LRFPNCS
-235 TYNISNSYISTV
+235 IYNTSNSNTSTV
-247 YNIED
+247 YNIEN
-252 VRLSLGS
+252 VHLILGS
-259 IEHIDEGALNIFG
+259 IEHIDEGALK
-272 NFSDLDYGF
+272 NFAHLSELYFGF

-290 MTGVNKINSLHFSV
+290 MTGVNKIYSLRFSV

-318 YSIKFIDVYYQTINL
+318 YSIKSIYASFQTINL
-333 PAMSTN
+333 PAMFTN
-339 ITKDCKN
+339 ISEDCKE
-346 IVDIYLHVLTY
+346 IVDITLKLDRSF
-357 IYKIVSLDVN
+357 KIVPLDIN
-367 LIFQFFSNLSTFDV
+367 LIFQFFRNLSTFYLI
-381 SEHVLRSNDFQSL
+381 EQVLRSNDFKSL
-394 CLSNP
+394 CLTNP

-405 SIMRLNSNNINK
+405 SIMRLNSNNISK
-417 IISYQFM
+417 IISHQFM
-424 CFTNLE
+424 CFKNLE
-430 HLELTSS
+430 RLELNSN
-437 NISSI
+437 NISGI
-442 EDLAFSG
+442 EDFAFSG
-449 LDKLKELDLLDN
+449 LDKLKDLDLSGN

-483 ENPIIQIKSNSFG
+483 VNPIIQIKSNSFG
-496 HLINLRTLLLGD
+496 HLINLHTLLLGD

-535 VSISSGLR
+535 VSISSGSK
-543 PMQLIIGNITLNQS
+543 PMRLIIGNITLNQS
-557 LDLQIKGQYV
+557 LALQIKGQYV

-574 PLLTS
+574 PLLSS
-579 VVTLQINAEY
+579 VVTLQIIAEY

-604 VNLEFTSMFSDNIG
+604 VSLEFRSTFSDNIG

-628 LKNLKLENIDL
+628 LKTLKLENTDL

-654 LQTLIL
+654 LRTLIL
-660 GNCRIFF
+660 ANCRIFF

-679 TSMFFKPYND
+679 ISMLFVPWND

-701 SLKYIRLKELRLY
+701 SLKYLQLEGLRLH
-714 CSCDTAWLISWVNN
+714 CSCDNAWLISWMMNN
-728 RQVQVSVVAPTMEKL
+728 RQVQVFVVIPTMEEL
-743 QCLTN
+743 QCLSN

-768 EFVLFASTSAFL
+768 DFVLFASTSAFL

-799 FYYIA
+799 LFYIA

-927 SYHHRLARQVK
+927 SYNHRLARHVK
-938 TRTYLD
+938 TMTYID
-944 WPMDIEKHEE
+944 WTLDIEKHDE
-954 FWDRLWGKLS
+954 FWDRLWCKLS
-964 SD
+964 SDKSN

>member
-1 MRQQNNN
+1 
-8 RRLNLSW
+8 
-15 RKIIQELKM
+15 M
-24 IYLFTLFLLFLR
+24 IYLFTFFLLFLK
-36 TSCVFSWSAGKC
+36 TSCVFSWIAGKC
-48 ILYYDV
+48 IFYDDV
-54 AEFPVDPSCTE
+54 EEFPVDRSCTG
-65 KPNSASCSLVTD
+65 KPNTASCTQVTD
-77 IKKDLHRLPSNLQ
+77 IKEDLRRLPSNLLD
-90 NLCIE
+90 LCIY
-95 MDRDMK
+95 MDRNLK
-101 YIGVL
+101 YVGVL
-106 APGSFSWFSSL
+106 NPGSFSHFSSL
-117 EYLKIVGCFFK
+117 EYLQIDGFFSK
-128 ISPEAFIGLFNL
+128 ISPEAFTGLLNL
-140 KSLKLSTTFRA
+140 KSLHLSSKFGEG
-151 SCCETAVDFGGL
+151 CCEAAVDFSGL
-163 PSLKTLSLTQYNLSL
+163 PSLKELSLTQYNLSF
-178 MATNVFDTIPQLEIL
+178 MAPNVFDTIPQLEIL
-193 SIVNVCLKDLSEI
+193 SIENVCLKDLSDI

-214 SLKVFS
+214 SLKVFY
-220 LDDAYLNS
+220 LHEHDLNS
-228 LRLPNCS
+228 LRFPNCS
-235 TYNISNSYISTV
+235 LYNTSYSYISTV
-247 YNIED
+247 YNIKYIY
-252 VRLSLGS
+252 LSLGL
-259 IEHIDEGALNIFG
+259 IEHIDEGALSILG
-272 NFSDLDYGF
+272 NLSELQYGF

-290 MTGVNKINSLHFSV
+290 MTGVNTINSLHISV

-318 YSIKFIDVYYQTINL
+318 YSIKSIYVFYQTINL
-333 PAMSTN
+333 PVMSTN
-339 ITKDCKN
+339 ISEDCKE
-346 IVDIYLHVLTY
+346 IVDITLKLDRSFKIVPLHVN
-357 IYKIVSLDVN
+357 S
-367 LIFQFFSNLSTFDV
+367 IFQFFSNLSKFDV
-381 SEHVLRSNDFQSL
+381 SEHMLSSNDFNCL

-405 SIMRLNSNNINK
+405 YIMCLNANNISK
-417 IISYQFM
+417 IISHQFM

-430 HLELTSS
+430 HFELTSS

-442 EDLAFSG
+442 EDFAFSG
-449 LDKLKELDLLDN
+449 LDKLKELNLLKN
-461 KLSYIYQDTF
+461 KLSYIYQNTF

-483 ENPIIQIKSNSFG
+483 ENPILQIKSNSFG
-496 HLINLRTLLLGD
+496 NLINLHTLLLGD

-574 PLLTS
+574 QLLTS

-604 VNLEFTSMFSDNIG
+604 VNLEFRSMFSDNIG

-628 LKNLKLENIDL
+628 LKTLNLENIDL

-654 LQTLIL
+654 LRTLIL
-660 GNCRIFF
+660 ANCRIFF

-679 TSMFFKPYND
+679 TSLVFSPWND
-689 VKILQTFVEHLT
+689 VNIFQTFVECLT
-701 SLKYIRLKELRLY
+701 SLKYLHLVGLRLH
-714 CSCDTAWLISWVNN
+714 CSCDNAWMISWVNN
-728 RQVQVSVVAPTMEKL
+728 RQVQVLVDMPTMEEL

-748 NGVDNLNFVHYTQEN
+748 NGVDSLNFVHYTQEN

-768 EFVLFASTSAFL
+768 EFVLFTSTSSFL

-804 SGWFREALRMDAKR
+804 SGWFKEALRMDTKR

-830 KDERWVMEKLLPNL
+830 KDEHWVMKKLLPNL

-927 SYHHRLARQVK
+927 SYHHRLARQIK

-944 WPMDIEKHEE
+944 WPMDTEKHEE
-954 FWDRLWGKLS
+954 FWDRLWCKLS
-964 SD
+964 SDKTS

>member
-1 MRQQNNN
+1 MN
-8 RRLNLSW
+8 
-15 RKIIQELKM
+15 
-24 IYLFTLFLLFLR
+24 YLFSYFLLFLR
-36 TSCVFSWSAGKC
+36 TSCVFSWLVGKC
-48 ILYYDV
+48 IVYNDV
-54 AEFPVDPSCTE
+54 VEEFPYDRSCIK
-65 KPNSASCSLVTD
+65 KPNTAFCIPVTD
-77 IKKDLHRLPSNLQ
+77 IKEDLRRLPSNLQ

-95 MDRDMK
+95 MEYE

-106 APGSFSWFSSL
+106 APGSFSRFSSL
-117 EYLKIVGCFFK
+117 EYLEISGCLSK
-128 ISPEAFIGLFNL
+128 ISPEAFTGLLNL
-140 KSLKLSTTFRA
+140 RFLELSSTLRER
-151 SCCETAVDFGGL
+151 CCEAAVDFSGL
-163 PSLKTLSLTQYNLSL
+163 RSLKTLSLSQYNLSS
-178 MATNVFDTIPQLEIL
+178 MAPNVFDTIPQLEIL
-193 SIVNVCLKDLSEI
+193 SIVDVCLKDLSEI
-206 LCRMGNLK
+206 LCRLGSLK
-214 SLKVFS
+214 SLKVF
-220 LDDAYLNS
+220 YLNEQVLKS
-228 LRLPNCS
+228 LLFPHCS
-235 TYNISNSYISTV
+235 LYNTSYSNTSIV

-252 VRLSLGS
+252 VHLSLRS
-259 IEHIDEGALNIFG
+259 IEHIDEGALKVFG
-272 NFSDLDYGF
+272 NLSDLDCGF

-290 MTGVNKINSLHFSV
+290 MTGVNKINSLHISV
-304 DVLNIDELCYAAKL
+304 DVLNMDELCYAAKL
-318 YSIKFIDVYYQTINL
+318 YSIKSLYVNYQTINL
-333 PAMSTN
+333 PAKSTN
-339 ITKDCKN
+339 ISEGCKE
-346 IVDIYLHVLTY
+346 IIHIYLNLVRFSTFVPLN
-357 IYKIVSLDVN
+357 IN
-367 LIFQFFSNLSTFDV
+367 LIFQFFSNLSTFYV
-381 SEHVLRSNDFQSL
+381 SEQVLSSNDFRSL

-405 SIMRLNSNNINK
+405 SLMNLNFNNINK
-417 IISYQFM
+417 IISHQFM

-442 EDLAFSG
+442 EDFAFSG
-449 LDKLKELDLLDN
+449 LDKLKNLNLFRN

-496 HLINLRTLLLGD
+496 HLINLCTLLLGD

-628 LKNLKLENIDL
+628 LKNLKLVNIDF

-654 LQTLIL
+654 LQTLTVA
-660 GNCRIFF
+660 NCRIFF

-679 TSMFFKPYND
+679 TSLVFRPWND
-689 VKILQTFVEHLT
+689 LKILPTFVEQLT
-701 SLKYIRLKELRLY
+701 SLKFFQLEGLRLH
-714 CSCDTAWLISWVNN
+714 CSCDNAWLISWVNN
-728 RQVQVSVVAPTMEKL
+728 RQVQVLMDMPTMDEL
-743 QCLTN
+743 QCLTKN
-748 NGVDNLNFVHYTQEN
+748 EVEHLNFVHYIQEN

-799 FYYIA
+799 LYYIA

-944 WPMDIEKHEE
+944 WPMDTEKHEE
-954 FWDRLWGKLS
+954 FWDRLWCKLS
-964 SD
+964 SDKSS

>member
-1 MRQQNNN
+1 
-8 RRLNLSW
+8 
-15 RKIIQELKM
+15 M
-24 IYLFTLFLLFLR
+24 IYLFNLFLFFLR
-36 TSCVFSWSAGKC
+36 TSCVFSWLTGKC
-48 ILYYDV
+48 IFYDDV

-65 KPNSASCSLVTD
+65 KPNTASCSLVTD
-77 IKKDLHRLPSNLQ
+77 IKEDLRRLPSNLQ

-101 YIGVL
+101 YVGVL
-106 APGSFSWFSSL
+106 APGSFSRFSSL
-117 EYLKIVGCFFK
+117 EYLKIVGCFSK
-128 ISPEAFIGLFNL
+128 ISPETFIGLFNL
-140 KSLKLSTTFRA
+140 KSLKLSTPFRE
-151 SCCETAVDFGGL
+151 SCCETAVDLSGL
-163 PSLKTLSLTQYNLSL
+163 PSLKTLYLSQYNLSL
-178 MATNVFDTIPQLEIL
+178 MAPNVFDTIPQLEKL
-193 SIVNVCLKDLSEI
+193 SIGNVCLKDLSEI
-206 LCRMGNLK
+206 LCRLGNLK
-214 SLKVFS
+214 SLKMFY
-220 LDDAYLNS
+220 LDDQDLNS
-228 LRLPNCS
+228 LRFPNCS
-235 TYNISNSYISTV
+235 IYNISNSYISTV
-247 YNIED
+247 HNIEN

-259 IEHIDEGALNIFG
+259 IEYIDVGALNIFG
-272 NFSDLDYGF
+272 NLSDLDYGF
-281 RSDFLRDLS
+281 RSDFLRDIS
-290 MTGVNKINSLHFSV
+290 MTGVNQINSLHISV

-318 YSIKFIDVYYQTINL
+318 YSIKSIDVMYQTINL
-333 PAMSTN
+333 PALSTN
-339 ITKDCKN
+339 ITEDCKN

-405 SIMRLNSNNINK
+405 CIMNLNSNKINK
-417 IISYQFM
+417 IISHQFM

-430 HLELTSS
+430 HLELTSC

-442 EDLAFSG
+442 EDFAFSG
-449 LDKLKELDLLDN
+449 LDKLKELYLLDN

-471 SGLYELMVLNLQ
+471 SGLYELMVLNLL

-496 HLINLRTLLLGD
+496 HLINLRTFLLGD

-526 GSVPYNLSH
+526 GSIPYNLSQ

-543 PMQLIIGNITLNQS
+543 PMRLIIGVITLNQS

-579 VVTLQINAEY
+579 VVKLQINAEY

-628 LKNLKLENIDL
+628 LKTLKLENIDL

-660 GNCRIFF
+660 GTCRIFF

-679 TSMFFKPYND
+679 TSMFFKPWND
-689 VKILQTFVEHLT
+689 VKIIQTFVEHLT

-714 CSCDTAWLISWVNN
+714 CSCDNAWLISWVNN
-728 RQVQVSVVAPTMEKL
+728 RQVQVSVVAPTMEEL
-743 QCLTN
+743 LCLTN
-748 NGVDNLNFVHYTQEN
+748 NGVDNLNFVHYTHDN

-786 ALSYQFVGKYIMP
+786 ALSYQFAGKYIMP

-818 QYRYDVF
+818 QYRYDIF
-825 ISYSS
+825 ISYSN
-830 KDERWVMEKLLPNL
+830 KDERWVMEKLLPNM

-856 HGRDFQLGQDIVEN
+856 HGRDFQLGKDIVEN

-944 WPMDIEKHEE
+944 WPMDIEKQEE